1 MKRYLKY
8 LLYFVV
14 FGLYGCS
21 QSATSVFNKDPIYAQ
36 NIQYTKIA
44 KVIQDN
50 DVVAIFN
57 ITYLNS
63 TSSKWDN
70 DKQNFLIG
78 SYCFDK
84 DNDNFNIMMN
94 DQNATK
100 IQTILPTNPLYKN
113 IAFRNNWATYK
124 VFTFEDSD
132 DLTLVLKITNP
143 KFQDIAVSFQKE

>member
-1 MKRYLKY
+1 
-8 LLYFVV
+8 V

-50 DVVAIFN
+50 NVVAIFN

-63 TSSKWDN
+63 TSSKWN
-70 DKQNFLIG
+70 NNKQNFLIG
-78 SYCFDK
+78 LYCFNK
-84 DNDNFNIMMN
+84 DNNDFDIMMN
-94 DQNATK
+94 DQNATE
-100 IQTILPTNPLYKN
+100 IQTIGPTDPLYKN
-113 IAFRNNWATYK
+113 IAFKNHWATYK

-143 KFQDIAVSFQKE
+143 KFQDIAISFQKE